1 MTSTTSF
8 KLEPFLWIH
17 LAGLAALPLLLQL
30 VWLGLAVGQPFLP
43 PWLELTLLAT
53 CGIAPILWM
62 QWTRPFDIFCLV
74 VVALRPE
81 ALNDDQ
87 RRLLHLFKAP
97 RQRLFALIAAGFAFW
112 ALLWLYRWAPLA
124 SGVTLLAA
132 QGRAVGL
139 AIAALAF
146 LASNLFWQVP
156 VSVLG
161 VLLRSQERFA
171 ETEPYARDR
180 ITQDFSVLGWRVAR
194 ILPDYTLPIA
204 TVPTQA
210 TDEPDSS
217 PEANAANSPDA
228 TPADL

>member
-17 LAGLAALPLLLQL
+17 LAGLAALPLLLQV
-30 VWLGLAVGQPFLP
+30 VWLGLAAGQPFLP
-43 PWLELTLLAT
+43 AWLELTGLAA

-81 ALNDDQ
+81 ALKDDQ
-87 RRLLHLFKAP
+87 RRLLQLFKAP
-97 RQRLFALIAAGFAFW
+97 RQRFFALIAAGFAFW

-124 SGVTLLAA
+124 SGVAPLAA
-132 QGRAVGL
+132 QSRVVGL

-156 VSVLG
+156 VSVFS

-180 ITQDFSVLGWRVAR
+180 IAQDFSVLGWRVAR
-194 ILPDYTLPIA
+194 ILPDYTLPTLA
-204 TVPTQA
+204 APPA
-210 TDEPDSS
+210 AEADSPASPDSTS
-217 PEANAANSPDA
+217 
-228 TPADL
+228 ADP